1 MNRLAIGLLHLTA
14 GVLCAASFATAQQ
27 PLGRVFFEYR
37 APTLLVQA
45 RVNGSKPLWF
55 AFDTGTSTCLIDIA
69 VAQRLGIKPEPRP
82 GRPGPGFARARALA
96 VGRAEARD
104 LELVLRDLSP
114 LSQRLGVE
122 VAGILGIAW
131 MEQFVFEIDYR
142 ARRVTLW
149 PRTVELTPRADQL
162 PVPLE
167 VRSPPGFTGATLFTT
182 MTLEG
187 EHRCPAEI
195 DTGADAGVLG
205 RAMAARL
212 GVTIK
217 PIASAEEGGLP
228 THTVGRVELGGRTF
242 AAVPFVVDPRRAAAN
257 PSGQCVVGNELLKS
271 FVVTIDIPR
280 RRAFFRS
287 LP

>member
-1 MNRLAIGLLHLTA
+1 MRSRSYWLLTFAFLGLSSA
-14 GVLCAASFATAQQ
+14 EAQVA
-27 PLGRVFFEYR
+27 PLGRVSFDYR

-45 RVNGSKPLWF
+45 SVNGSKPLWF
-55 AFDTGTSTCLIDIA
+55 VFDTGASTCLIDIA
-69 VAQRLGIKPEPRP
+69 VARRLGIRPEPRP
-82 GRPGPGFARARALA
+82 GRTGPAFARARALA

-114 LSQRLGVE
+114 LSHRLGVE

-142 ARRVTLW
+142 ARRLTLW

-167 VRSPPGFTGATLFTT
+167 VRSPPGFTGATLFVP

-187 EHRCPAEI
+187 EHRCRAEI
-195 DTGADAGVLG
+195 DTGADTGVLG
-205 RAMAARL
+205 RPMAERL
-212 GVTIK
+212 GVALK

-228 THTVGRVELGGRTF
+228 AHRVTRLELGGRTF
-242 AAVPFVVDPRRAAAN
+242 ANVPFVVDPRRRGD
-257 PSGQCVVGNELLKS
+257 SGDCLIGNELLKA